1 MILSS
6 YVGYK
11 KVLNLFS
18 LFLHSV
24 DRLTFFE
31 KKIDEKDQREIHTA
45 IKRKDTPSFLVLL
58 ALWCLGSNEKKF
70 FFSFSFS
77 FSFLF
82 FKRKRASQKNN
93 SIVVFHPNKPKPSF
107 SSSQSQD
114 SRLKSQISNLK
125 SQISHLTS
133 PSLVLSIDFFQVFH
147 DLFCCWS

>member
-31 KKIDEKDQREIHTA
+31 KKKKEDEMDQREIHTT

-107 SSSQSQD
+107 SSSRSQV
-114 SRLKSQISNLK
+114 SSLKSQVLSLK
-125 SQISHLTS
+125 TQISLTRTDHRFL
-133 PSLVLSIDFFQVFH
+133 PSVSRSVLLLVLN
-147 DLFCCWS
+147 